1 MTSKKLMIAVLTV
14 LLVFIPISCSA
25 GAWSPVWEKTYD
37 QNRFSIFSRDY
48 FSRFSRDPSA
58 KPLKNEVQIDHT
70 WKIIKPAISDPVV
83 QQVVNDF
90 AVFMDT
96 RMNTKLI
103 QSRDMKAGKRIL
115 FILKSMKSSTPGSF
129 SIKVTRQTITL
140 SGVDSDG
147 LRDAVVK
154 LVDMIGMKQAPI
166 LPVGESTYKPRLQT
180 RLGEKPLHGSY
191 RDVAFMG
198 NNAAV
203 MGYVSLYSV
212 STSDAIPELIP
223 LRNASVLQELKQE
236 VAEARTYG
244 LRTYIHVN
252 TPVFTKEAPVFIAHP
267 EIRGAEVYFG
277 KPGEYTLCSEHPLVR
292 RYLAE
297 SVEGFLR
304 ATKADGIMIII
315 GGEEFYHCFMRPT
328 GVAKG
333 HTNCARCE
341 PLGAEKVVADLV
353 NTMGEAARRA
363 NPRAEVVAWPYSASS
378 FWSSDD
384 MQAGMIKLMKPG
396 TALLTEIEKD
406 EVIEKPGGV
415 SKLLWDYSID
425 LTGVGKR
432 AARQTEACKLAG
444 IPIYLKSDH
453 EHAYEAPRLPN
464 IPCMDRWL
472 DRADSLASSGADGAW
487 VFPYFYRPFYATSS
501 GEIGKSVWWQEEK
514 VVLPKGN
521 HVRVPI
527 DKEKILQ
534 EYAYRIAGPKA
545 GPHLRKAW
553 HYASKAIDF
562 SPEIAPNY
570 FMGTYSIGPDHPMCA
585 DPDAV
590 LSDVFYLNG
599 VGAYDPKS
607 NIKGIPVF
615 DKNPTKP
622 GSEFGR
628 YYRSM
633 EACLK
638 KAVDEMHIASPL
650 VPARCRLTFEAE
662 DAVIRYFYH
671 TERTQANFYESCA
684 IRDKLLLLIKK
695 ENRTES
701 ELSVARKL
709 YERWKI
715 VLLDELENAE
725 AAIHIEEIDNRLDQ
739 NTPIFPAGV
748 AANKAKQEMLRHEI
762 NVFLPSLAVKL
773 GIVSK

>member
-1 MTSKKLMIAVLTV
+1 MDYNTIRIFFNSMI
-14 LLVFIPISCSA
+14 FICLAATCTA

-48 FSRFSRDPSA
+48 FSRFSRDPNL
-58 KPLKNEVQIDHT
+58 KPHKNEIEINRT
-70 WKIIKPAISDPVV
+70 WRIVKPANADPVV
-83 QQVVNDF
+83 MQMMNDF
-90 AVFMDT
+90 VLFLDT
-96 RMNTKLI
+96 RMNTKII
-103 QSRDMKAGKRIL
+103 QSNDTKAVKRIL
-115 FILKSMKSSTPGSF
+115 FIEDGTKSSTPGSF
-129 SIKVTRQTITL
+129 SIKVTRQAIIL
-140 SGVDSDG
+140 RGADSDG

-154 LVDMIGMKQAPI
+154 LVDIIGLRRAPMLTI
-166 LPVGESTYKPRLQT
+166 GESFYKPRLQM
-180 RLGEKPLHGSY
+180 RLGEKPLHGTY

-212 STSDAIPELIP
+212 STSDAIPELVP
-223 LRNASVLQELKQE
+223 LRNASVLEELRKE
-236 VAEARTYG
+236 VAEARRYG
-244 LRTYIHVN
+244 LKTYIHVN
-252 TPVFTKEAPVFIAHP
+252 TPVFTKEAPVFVAHP
-267 EIRGAEVYFG
+267 DIRGAEIYFG
-277 KPGEYTLCSEHPLVR
+277 KPGEYTLCSEHPLVKK
-292 RYLAE
+292 YLAE

-304 ATKADGIMIII
+304 ATHADGIMIII

-328 GVAKG
+328 GAAKG

-341 PLGAEKVVADLV
+341 PLGPERVVADLC
-353 NTMGEAARRA
+353 NTMGEAARKVS
-363 NPRAEVVAWPYSASS
+363 PYAEVVAWPYSASY
-378 FWSSDD
+378 FWSTDD
-384 MQAGMIKLMKPG
+384 LQAGLIKLMRPG

-406 EVIEKPGGV
+406 EVVNKPGGIR
-415 SKLLWDYSID
+415 KLLWDYSID

-432 AARQTEACKLAG
+432 AAKQIQACKEAG
-444 IPIYLKSDH
+444 IPVYLKSDH

-501 GEIGKSVWWQEEK
+501 GEIGKSVWWQENK
-514 VVLPKGN
+514 VVSQKGDL
-521 HVRVPI
+521 VRVPI

-534 EYAYRIAGPKA
+534 EYACRIAGSKA
-545 GPHLRKAW
+545 GPYLRRAW
-553 HYASKAIDF
+553 KYASQAIDF

-590 LSDVFYLNG
+590 VPDVFYLNG

-607 NIKGIPVF
+607 NIKGVPTF

-633 EACLK
+633 ETCLK
-638 KAVDEMHIASPL
+638 KAVDEMQAAGPL
-650 VPARCRLTFEAE
+650 VPLRCQLTFQSE
-662 DAVIRYFYH
+662 DAVIRYFYY

-684 IRDKLLLLIKK
+684 IRDKLLSLIKK
-695 ENRTES
+695 DNKSES
-701 ELSVARKL
+701 ELEDAKKL
-709 YERWKI
+709 YDRWI
-715 VLLDELENAE
+715 VVLRDELENAE
-725 AAIHIEEIDNRLDQ
+725 SAIRIEEIDNRLDQ
-739 NTPIFPAGV
+739 NTPVFPAGV
-748 AANKAKQEMLRHEI
+748 TANKAKQELLKHEI
-762 NVFLPSLAVKL
+762 NVFLPSLAAKL
-773 GIVSK
+773 GIESK